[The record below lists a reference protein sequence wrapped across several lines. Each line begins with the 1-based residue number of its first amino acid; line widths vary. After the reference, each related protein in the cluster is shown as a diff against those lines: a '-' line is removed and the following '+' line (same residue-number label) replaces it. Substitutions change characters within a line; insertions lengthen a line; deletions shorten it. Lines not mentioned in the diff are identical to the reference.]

1 MLIPIAAKTNFYFL
15 FACRFLTGF
24 FHGPVF
30 PSLGTVWSNWAPT
43 AERSRML
50 GISISGI
57 QIGNIIALPL
67 GGYEDISVYF
77 FIISIFNSFQFNSY
91 LCVYGFDGG
100 WPSIFYIYGAIGIV
114 SSLIFILFISE
125 TPNEQKLISRNESQ
139 YILNTTKDSQKKAQ
153 SVFYIRV

>member
-67 GGYEDISVYF
+67 GGYKDKIVYF
-77 FIISIFNSFQFNSY
+77 LSYRLLINFNLTVTFVFMDLMAGGLQYSIFMALLALYPRWYSFY
-91 LCVYGFDGG
+91 LF
-100 WPSIFYIYGAIGIV
+100 
-114 SSLIFILFISE
+114 L
-125 TPNEQKLISRNESQ
+125 KLQMNKS
-139 YILNTTKDSQKKAQ
+139 
-153 SVFYIRV
+153 